1 MKSQPQRHDS
11 LRKIAELVA
20 GIDVCM
26 LTTMAGDGKLLSR
39 PMMPLEICSL
49 GHFWFLTRESSA
61 KTDQLEAVN
70 LSFTDEANNIYVSVT
85 GHGEVAF
92 DSRRVDELWTPL
104 ARHWFPLGRDDPE
117 LTLLMVT
124 MEMAEYW
131 DAHSSRA
138 SRTLAKLTS
147 AMTGL
152 PPPVGEHEVVHN
164 PLATD
169 PSYQRSLIGY

>member
-20 GIDVCM
+20 HIDVCM

-39 PMMPLEICSL
+39 PMAALEICSQ

-61 KTDQLEAVN
+61 KTHQLEAVN
-70 LSFTDEANNIYVSVT
+70 LSFTDEASSVYVSVT

-92 DSRRVDELWTPL
+92 DRRRIDELWTPL
-104 ARHWFPLGRDDPE
+104 AKPWFPLGREDPE
-117 LTLLMVT
+117 LMLLMVT

-131 DAHSSRA
+131 DAHSNRA
-138 SRTLAKLTS
+138 IRTLAKLTS
-147 AMTGL
+147 AVTGL
-152 PPPVGEHEVVHN
+152 HLSAGEHEVVHN
-164 PLATD
+164 PMANG
-169 PSYQRSLIGY
+169 PSHRSEIGY